1 MHSGFFLDAIDLVDQ
16 DGGASHSLA
25 TTPDVDEL
33 CSTPTTSVTPIT
45 SISDGIK
52 VKYDTPSKTSSRTGT
67 PKPISSLKLNLQEAF
82 AKGSAKEDQMYEL
95 FGTQRHE
102 RVIRELNLKER
113 RLEAKTLEKQY
124 QRERERE
131 LHQREREREQQQHQL
146 RMLQMQM
153 MMTQGQNQRVLPAM
167 AAMMQP
173 PNQPPLDGFS
183 LMPDP
188 GEAVLP
194 SGSSS
199 SLSSSFL

>member
-1 MHSGFFLDAIDLVDQ
+1 MHRGFFLDAIDLVDQ

-33 CSTPTTSVTPIT
+33 CSTPTTSATPIT
-45 SISDGIK
+45 SIGDDIK
-52 VKYDTPSKTSSRTGT
+52 VKYDNPSKTPSRTGT
-67 PKPISSLKLNLQEAF
+67 PKPISSLKLNIQEAF

-95 FGTQRHE
+95 FGTQKHE
-102 RVIRELNLKER
+102 RVIGELRLKER
-113 RLEAKTLEKQY
+113 KLEAKALEKQY

-131 LHQREREREQQQHQL
+131 QHQL

-183 LMPDP
+183 LMPNL
-188 GEAVLP
+188 GEAALP

-199 SLSSSFL
+199 SLSSSLAPYSV